1 MTKYLRRCYDT
12 LINKLAFEPPV
23 PSYSE
28 REDILWV
35 YAKNGDKIAMRCV
48 SDTGEPYSKPS
59 SFDASKGLMVCCH
72 GNADDIGSF
81 DAYARTLAVQH
92 ARNVIWFDYPGY
104 GQSTRTM
111 TTEQNMSA
119 ALQAV
124 LHYSV
129 TVLGAPMH
137 SIVLFG
143 KSIGTVPAIRVA
155 AQTNMRELLGVILV
169 SPLASGVRA
178 FVPAYMASADACSV
192 LDSLFADNMRLI
204 TRIEVP
210 ILFVHGYNDELVDVV
225 NTRLLQARVSRTS
238 AFPPLLV
245 AAGHNDIESKHPV
258 MFKKT
263 VSDFIIH
270 CKRVFDIQ
278 ADTLSDLE
286 SQESATATKVPPLI
300 DI

>member
-1 MTKYLRRCYDT
+1 MTKYLKRCYDT

-23 PSYSE
+23 TSYSE

-35 YAKNGDKIAMRCV
+35 YSKNGDKIAMRCV

-59 SFDASKGLMVCCH
+59 SFDASKGLIVCCH

-104 GQSTRTM
+104 GQSMRKL
-111 TTEQNMSA
+111 TTEENMSA

-124 LHYSV
+124 VHYSV

-137 SIVLFG
+137 SILLFG

-155 AQTNMRELLGVILV
+155 AQTNMRELLGVVLV

-178 FVPAYMASADACSV
+178 FVPAYIASADACSM
-192 LDSLFADNMRLI
+192 LDSLFADNMRLV

-210 ILFVHGYNDELVDVV
+210 ILFVHGYNDDLVDVV
-225 NTRLLQARVSRTS
+225 NTRLLLARVSRTS

-258 MFKKT
+258 IFRKT
-263 VSDFIIH
+263 VSDFITH

-286 SQESATATKVPPLI
+286 SQESTAATKVPPLI